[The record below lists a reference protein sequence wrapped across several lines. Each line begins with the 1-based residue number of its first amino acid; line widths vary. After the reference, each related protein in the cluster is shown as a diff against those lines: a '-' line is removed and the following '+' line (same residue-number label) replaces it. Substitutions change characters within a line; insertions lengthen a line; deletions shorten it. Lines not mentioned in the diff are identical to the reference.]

1 MAYKFIKWFE
11 ELSKEDVPLVGGK
24 GANLGE
30 MTKAGIPV
38 PPGFCVTAEAYK
50 YFVEN
55 VKVSKEDIKKILGEK
70 ANKGTIAEVLAQ
82 APDEPRILQEWIMDI
97 ISRTNVDDSK
107 QLQENTEAIRELIK
121 ALDMPPEIADEIKQ
135 AYKELSQRFGQ
146 EEVYVAVRS
155 SATAEDLPEASFAGQ
170 QETYLDVLGADDVI
184 DKVKKC
190 WASLWTAR
198 ATFYRAK
205 QGFDHSKVYLSAV
218 VQKMVN
224 SEKSGVMFTANPVT
238 NNRNEIMINAS
249 WGLGEAVVSGAVT
262 PDEYIVEKGTWKIKE
277 KVIAKKEVMVVRN
290 PETGKGTV
298 MVKVA
303 EYLGPEWVEKQ
314 VLTDE
319 QIIEVAKMGQR
330 IEEHY
335 GWPQDIE
342 WAYDKDDGKLYI
354 VQSRPITTLKEE
366 TAGEEVEE
374 VEEAEVILKG
384 LGASPGIGAGRVVVI
399 FDASEIDKVK
409 EGDVLVTTMTNP
421 DMVPAMKRA
430 AAIITDEGGRT
441 SHAAIVSRELGIPC
455 VVGTKEATKKLK
467 TGMYVTVDGAR
478 GLVYKGIVKSL
489 VKKKEEAKAE
499 AGAAGAV
506 AAAPLVTGT
515 LVKVNVSMPEV
526 AERAAATG
534 ADGVGLLRA
543 EHMILSIGQH
553 PIKFIREGKEE
564 ELVEKLAEGIEKV
577 AAAFYPRPVWY
588 RTLDAPTN
596 EFREMPG
603 GEDEPEERNPMLG
616 WRGIRRGLDQPELL
630 RAEFKAIKKVVE
642 KGYNN
647 IGVMLPLVSHPEQIR
662 KAKEIAREVGLEP
675 HKDVA
680 WGVMIEV
687 PAAAIIIEDLIR
699 EGIDFIS
706 FGTNDLTQYT
716 LAIDRD
722 NERVAKL
729 YDETHPAVLKLI
741 KHVIKVCK
749 RYGVETSICGQAGSD
764 PKMARILVRLGIDS
778 ISANPDAVQLIR
790 QVVAQEERKL
800 MLEAARRQLFEEE
813 EEEDLF

>member
-1 MAYKFIKWFE
+1 MSEYKFIKWFE
-11 ELSKEDVPLVGGK
+11 ELGKGDVALVGGK

-30 MTKAGIPV
+30 MTNAGIPV

-55 VKVSKEDIKKILGEK
+55 VKLEDGK
-70 ANKGTIAEVLAQ
+70 T
-82 APDEPRILQEWIMDI
+82 LQEWIMDVI
-97 ISRTNVDDSK
+97 AQTNVDDSK
-107 QLQENTEAIRELIK
+107 QLQENTAKIRQKIIELPM
-121 ALDMPPEIADEIKQ
+121 LPEIAEEIER
-135 AYKELSQRFGQ
+135 AYKELSQRFNK
-146 EEVYVAVRS
+146 EAVYVAVRS

-170 QETYLDVLGADDVI
+170 QETYLDVYGVDDVI

-224 SEKSGVMFTANPVT
+224 SETSGVMFTANPVT
-238 NNRNEIMINAS
+238 NDRNEIMINAS
-249 WGLGEAVVSGAVT
+249 WGLGEAVVSGSVT

-277 KVIAKKEVMVVRN
+277 KFIAKKEVMVVRN

-298 MVKVA
+298 YVKVA
-303 EYLGPEWVEKQ
+303 DYLGPEWVEKQ

-319 QIIEVAKMGQR
+319 QIVEVAKIGAK

-354 VQSRPITTLKEE
+354 VQSRPITTLKEAPAE
-366 TAGEEVEE
+366 GEAVEGT
-374 VEEAEVILKG
+374 EEMEVILKG

-430 AAIITDEGGRT
+430 SAIVTDEGGRT
-441 SHAAIVSRELGIPC
+441 SHAAIVSRELGIPA

-467 TGMYVTVDGAR
+467 TGDYVTVDGTR
-478 GLVYKGIVKSL
+478 GVVYKGIVKSL
-489 VKKKEEAKAE
+489 VEKKEEKAE
-499 AGAAGAV
+499 GGQVVVAG
-506 AAAPLVTGT
+506 APLVTAT
-515 LVKVNVSMPEV
+515 KVKVNVSMPEV

-553 PIKFIREGKEE
+553 PVKFIKEGKEE
-564 ELVEKLAEGIEKV
+564 ELVEKLAEGIRTV

-596 EFREMPG
+596 EFKEMPG
-603 GEDEPEERNPMLG
+603 GEDEPDERNPMLG
-616 WRGIRRGLDQPELL
+616 WRGIRRSLDQTELL
-630 RAEFKAIKKVVE
+630 KAEFKAIKKVVE
-642 KGYNN
+642 EGYDN
-647 IGVMLPLVSHPEQIR
+647 IGVMLPLVANPDQIR
-662 KAKEIAREVGLEP
+662 KAKEIARSVGLEP
-675 HKDVA
+675 HKDVE
-680 WGVMIEV
+680 WGIMIEV
-687 PAAAIIIEDLIR
+687 PAAALIIEDLIK
-699 EGIDFIS
+699 EGLDFVS

-722 NERVAKL
+722 NDRIAYL
-729 YDETHPAVLKLI
+729 YDEKHPAVLKLI
-741 KHVIKVCK
+741 ENVIKVAK
-749 RYGVETSICGQAGSD
+749 KYGVETSICGQAGSD
-764 PKMARILVRLGIDS
+764 PKMAKILVRLGIDS
-778 ISANPDAVQLIR
+778 ISANPDAVELIR
-790 QVVAQEERKL
+790 KTVAQEEQKIL
-800 MLEAARRQLFEEE
+800 LEAARKKLFE
-813 EEEDLF
+813 

>member
-1 MAYKFIKWFE
+1 MSEYKFIRWFE
-11 ELSKEDVPLVGGK
+11 ELRKTDVPLVGGK

-30 MTKAGIPV
+30 MTNAGIPV

-55 VKVSKEDIKKILGEK
+55 VKLEDGK
-70 ANKGTIAEVLAQ
+70 T
-82 APDEPRILQEWIMDI
+82 LQEWIMEI
-97 ISRTNVDDSK
+97 ISQTNVDDSK
-107 QLQENTEAIRELIK
+107 QLQENTAKIREKIIELPM
-121 ALDMPPEIADEIKQ
+121 LPEIAEEIER
-135 AYKELSQRFGQ
+135 AYKELSQRFGKDA
-146 EEVYVAVRS
+146 VYVAVRS

-170 QETYLDVLGADDVI
+170 QETYLDVYGVDDVI
-184 DKVKKC
+184 DKVKRC

-224 SEKSGVMFTANPVT
+224 SKTSGVMFTANPVT

-249 WGLGEAVVSGAVT
+249 WGLGEAVVSGSVT

-277 KVIAKKEVMVVRN
+277 KFIAKKEVMVVRN

-298 MVKVA
+298 YVKVA
-303 EYLGPEWVEKQ
+303 DYLGPEYVEKQ

-319 QIIEVAKMGQR
+319 QIIEVAKIGAK

-342 WAYDKDDGKLYI
+342 WAYDADDGKLYI

-366 TAGEEVEE
+366 TAEEGAEMT
-374 VEEAEVILKG
+374 EEAEVILKG

-409 EGDVLVTTMTNP
+409 EGDILVTTMTNP

-430 AAIITDEGGRT
+430 AAIVTDEGGRT
-441 SHAAIVSRELGIPC
+441 SHAAIVSRELGIPA

-467 TGMYVTVDGAR
+467 TGDYVTVDGTR
-478 GLVYKGIVKSL
+478 GVVYKGIVKSL
-489 VKKKEEAKAE
+489 VEKKEEEK
-499 AGAAGAV
+499 AAGGAV
-506 AAAPLVTGT
+506 VVAGAPLVTGT
-515 LVKVNVSMPEV
+515 MVKVNVSMPEV

-543 EHMILSIGQH
+543 EHMILSVGQH
-553 PIKFIREGKEE
+553 PVKFIKEGKEE
-564 ELVEKLAEGIEKV
+564 ELVEKLAEGIRTV

-596 EFREMPG
+596 EFKEMPG

-616 WRGIRRGLDQPELL
+616 WRGIRRSLDQPELL
-630 RAEFKAIKKVVE
+630 KAEFKAIKKVVE
-642 KGYNN
+642 EGYDN
-647 IGVMLPLVSHPEQIR
+647 IGVMLPLVGHPEQIR
-662 KAKEIAREVGLEP
+662 KAKEIALEVGLVP
-675 HKDVA
+675 HKDVE

-687 PAAAIIIEDLIR
+687 PAAALIIEDLIK
-699 EGIDFIS
+699 EGIDFVS

-722 NERVAKL
+722 NDRIAYL
-729 YDETHPAVLKLI
+729 YDEKHPAVLKLI
-741 KHVIKVCK
+741 ENVIKTCK
-749 RYGVETSICGQAGSD
+749 KYGVETSICGQAGSD
-764 PKMARILVRLGIDS
+764 PKMAKLLVRMGIDS
-778 ISANPDAVQLIR
+778 ISANPDAVELIKKT
-790 QVVAQEERKL
+790 VAREEQKIL
-800 MLEAARRQLFEEE
+800 LEAARKLLQKE
-813 EEEDLF
+813 

>member
-1 MAYKFIKWFE
+1 MAYRFIKWFE

-30 MTKAGIPV
+30 MTNAGIPV

-55 VKVSKEDIKKILGEK
+55 VRVEDGR
-70 ANKGTIAEVLAQ
+70 T
-82 APDEPRILQEWIMDI
+82 LQEWIMDI
-97 ISRTNVDDSK
+97 ISKTNVDDSK
-107 QLQENTEAIRELIK
+107 QLQENTAKIREKIISME
-121 ALDMPPEIADEIKQ
+121 MPEEIAKEIEQ
-135 AYKELSQRFGQ
+135 AYKELSQRFGKD
-146 EEVYVAVRS
+146 EVYVAVRS

-170 QETYLDVLGADDVI
+170 QETYLDVLGADDVK
-184 DKVKKC
+184 DKVKRC

-224 SEKSGVMFTANPVT
+224 SETSGVMFTANPVT
-238 NNRNEIMINAS
+238 NDRSEIMINAA

-277 KVIAKKEVMVVRN
+277 KIIAKKEIMIVRN

-298 MVKVA
+298 KVPVA
-303 EYLGPEWVEKQ
+303 EYLGPEYVEKQ

-319 QIIEVAKMGQR
+319 QIIEVAKMGAK

-366 TAGEEVEE
+366 VKT
-374 VEEAEVILKG
+374 EEAEMTEEMKVLLKG

-430 AAIITDEGGRT
+430 AAIVTDEGGRT
-441 SHAAIVSRELGIPC
+441 CHAAIVSRELGIPA
-455 VVGTKEATKKLK
+455 VVGTKEATKVLK
-467 TGMYVTVDGAR
+467 DGMLVTVDGTR
-478 GLVYKGIVKSL
+478 GVVYEGIVKSL
-489 VKKKEEAKAE
+489 VKKKEGEEKAT
-499 AGAAGAV
+499 AGGQVVVAG
-506 AAAPLVTGT
+506 APLVTAT
-515 LVKVNVSMPEV
+515 EIKVNVSMPEV

-543 EHMILSIGQH
+543 EHMILGIGAH
-553 PIKFIREGKEE
+553 PVKFIKEGKEE
-564 ELVEKLAEGIEKV
+564 ELVEKLVEGIRKV
-577 AAAFYPRPVWY
+577 VEAFYPRRVWY

-596 EFREMPG
+596 EFRELPG

-630 RAEFKAIKKVVE
+630 RAEFKAIKRLVDE
-642 KGYNN
+642 GYDN

-662 KAKEIAREVGLEP
+662 KAKEIAMEVGLIP
-675 HKDVA
+675 HKDVE
-680 WGVMIEV
+680 WGVMIET
-687 PAAAIIIEDLIR
+687 PASALIIEDLIK
-699 EGIDFIS
+699 EGIDFVS

-722 NERVAKL
+722 NERVFKL
-729 YDETHPAVLKLI
+729 YDEKHPAVLKLI
-741 KHVIKVCK
+741 KYVIEVCK
-749 RYGVETSICGQAGSD
+749 KHGVETSICGQAGSD
-764 PKMARILVRLGIDS
+764 PKMARLLVRLGIDS
-778 ISANPDAVQLIR
+778 ISANPDAVELIR
-790 QVVAQEERKL
+790 KTVAQEEKKL
-800 MLEAARRQLFEEE
+800 MLEAARKKLFEEE
-813 EEEDLF
+813 DEL

>member
-11 ELSKEDVPLVGGK
+11 ELRKEDVPLVGGK

-30 MTKAGIPV
+30 MTSAGIPV

-55 VKVSKEDIKKILGEK
+55 VRVEDGR
-70 ANKGTIAEVLAQ
+70 T
-82 APDEPRILQEWIMDI
+82 LQEWIMDL
-97 ISRTNVDDSK
+97 ISKTNVDDSK
-107 QLQENTEAIRELIK
+107 QLQENTAKIREKIISME
-121 ALDMPPEIADEIKQ
+121 MPEEIAKEIEQ
-135 AYKELSQRFGQ
+135 AYKELSQRFGKD
-146 EEVYVAVRS
+146 EVYVAVRS

-170 QETYLDVLGADDVI
+170 QETYLDVLGVDDVK
-184 DKVKKC
+184 DKVKRC

-205 QGFDHSKVYLSAV
+205 QGFDHSRVYLSAV

-224 SEKSGVMFTANPVT
+224 SETSGVMFTANPVT
-238 NNRNEIMINAS
+238 NDRNEIMINAS

-277 KVIAKKEVMVVRN
+277 KVIAKKEIMIIRN

-298 MVKVA
+298 KVPVA
-303 EYLGPEWVEKQ
+303 EYLGPEYVEKQ
-314 VLTDE
+314 ALTDE
-319 QIIEVAKMGQR
+319 QIIEVAKIGAK

-354 VQSRPITTLKEE
+354 VQSRPVTTLKEE
-366 TAGEEVEE
+366 VKT
-374 VEEAEVILKG
+374 EEAEMTEEMKVLLKG
-384 LGASPGIGAGRVVVI
+384 LGASPGVGAGKVVI
-399 FDASEIDKVK
+399 IFEASEIDKVK

-430 AAIITDEGGRT
+430 SAIVTDEGGRT
-441 SHAAIVSRELGIPC
+441 CHAAIVSRELGIPC

-467 TGMYVTVDGAR
+467 DGMLITVDGTR
-478 GLVYKGIVKSL
+478 GVVYEGIVKSL
-489 VKKKEEAKAE
+489 VKKEEEEKAE
-499 AGAAGAV
+499 GKVVVAGA
-506 AAAPLVTGT
+506 PLITAT
-515 LVKVNVSMPEV
+515 EIKVNVSMPEV

-543 EHMILSIGQH
+543 EHMILGIGAH

-564 ELVEKLAEGIEKV
+564 ELVDRLVEGIRTVVE
-577 AAAFYPRPVWY
+577 AFYPRRVWY

-596 EFREMPG
+596 EFRELPG
-603 GEDEPEERNPMLG
+603 GEEEPEERNPMLG

-630 RAEFKAIKKVVE
+630 RAEFKAIKRLVDE
-642 KGYNN
+642 GYDN
-647 IGVMLPLVSHPEQIR
+647 IGVMLPLVSHPEQVR
-662 KAKEIAREVGLEP
+662 RAKEIALEVGLVP
-675 HKDVA
+675 HKDVE
-680 WGVMIEV
+680 WGVMIET
-687 PAAAIIIEDLIR
+687 PASALIIEDLIK

-722 NERVAKL
+722 NEQVSKL

-741 KHVIKVCK
+741 KHVIEVCK
-749 RYGVETSICGQAGSD
+749 KHGVETSICGQAGSD
-764 PKMARILVRLGIDS
+764 PKMARLLVRLGIDS
-778 ISANPDAVQLIR
+778 LSANPDAVELIR
-790 QVVAQEERKL
+790 KTVAQEEQKIL
-800 MLEAARRQLFEEE
+800 LEAAKKKLSEERE
-813 EEEDLF
+813 LEF

>member
-1 MAYKFIKWFE
+1 MSEYKFIKWFE
-11 ELSKEDVPLVGGK
+11 ELGKGDVALVGGK

-30 MTKAGIPV
+30 MTNAGIPV

-55 VKVSKEDIKKILGEK
+55 VKLEDGK
-70 ANKGTIAEVLAQ
+70 T
-82 APDEPRILQEWIMDI
+82 LQEWIMGVI
-97 ISRTNVDDSK
+97 AETNVDDSK
-107 QLQENTEAIRELIK
+107 QLQENTAKIRQKIIELP
-121 ALDMPPEIADEIKQ
+121 MPAEIAGEIER
-135 AYKELSQRFGQ
+135 AYKELSQRFNK
-146 EEVYVAVRS
+146 EAVYVAVRS

-170 QETYLDVLGADDVI
+170 QETYLDVYGVDDVI

-224 SEKSGVMFTANPVT
+224 SKTSGVMFTANPVT

-249 WGLGEAVVSGAVT
+249 WGLGEAVVSGSVS

-277 KVIAKKEVMVVRN
+277 KYIAKKEVMVVRN
-290 PETGKGTV
+290 PETGKGTIY
-298 MVKVA
+298 VKVA
-303 EYLGPEWVEKQ
+303 DYLGPEWVEKQ
-314 VLTDE
+314 VLTEE
-319 QIIEVAKMGQR
+319 QIIEVAKIGAK

-342 WAYDKDDGKLYI
+342 WAYDADDGKLYI
-354 VQSRPITTLKEE
+354 VQSRPITTLKETE
-366 TAGEEVEE
+366 TAQEAAE

-384 LGASPGIGAGRVVVI
+384 LGASPGIGAGKVVVI

-430 AAIITDEGGRT
+430 SAIVTDEGGRT
-441 SHAAIVSRELGIPC
+441 SHAAIVSRELGIPA

-467 TGMYVTVDGAR
+467 TGDYVTVDGTR
-478 GLVYKGIVKSL
+478 GVVYKGIVKSL
-489 VKKKEEAKAE
+489 VEKKEEEKAAGGQVVV
-499 AGAAGAV
+499 AGA
-506 AAAPLVTGT
+506 PLITAT
-515 LVKVNVSMPEV
+515 KVKVNVSMPEV

-543 EHMILSIGQH
+543 EHMILTIGKH
-553 PIKFIREGKEE
+553 PVKFIKEGKFD
-564 ELVEKLAEGIEKV
+564 ELVEKLADGIRTV

-596 EFREMPG
+596 EFKEMPG
-603 GEDEPEERNPMLG
+603 GEDEPDERNPMLG
-616 WRGIRRGLDQPELL
+616 WRGIRRSLDQVELL
-630 RAEFKAIKKVVE
+630 KAEFTAIKKVVE
-642 KGYNN
+642 EGYDN
-647 IGVMLPLVSHPEQIR
+647 IGVMLPLVGHPEQIR

-675 HKDVA
+675 HKDVE
-680 WGVMIEV
+680 WGIMIEV
-687 PAAAIIIEDLIR
+687 PAAALIIEDLIK
-699 EGIDFIS
+699 EGLDFVS

-722 NERVAKL
+722 NDRIAYL
-729 YDETHPAVLKLI
+729 YDEKHPAVLKLI
-741 KHVIKVCK
+741 ENVIKVAK
-749 RYGVETSICGQAGSD
+749 KYGVETSICGQAGSD
-764 PKMARILVRLGIDS
+764 PKMAKILVRLGIDS
-778 ISANPDAVQLIR
+778 ISANPDAVELIR
-790 QVVAQEERKL
+790 KTVAQEEQKL
-800 MLEAARRQLFEEE
+800 ILEAARKRLFE
-813 EEEDLF
+813 

>member
-1 MAYKFIKWFE
+1 MSEYRFIRWFE
-11 ELSKEDVPLVGGK
+11 ELGKEDVPLVGGK

-30 MTKAGIPV
+30 LTKAGIPV

-55 VKVSKEDIKKILGEK
+55 VKLEDGK
-70 ANKGTIAEVLAQ
+70 T
-82 APDEPRILQEWIMDI
+82 LQEWIMEV
-97 ISRTNVDDSK
+97 ISNTNVDDSK
-107 QLQENTEAIRELIK
+107 QLQENTAKIRQKIIELPM
-121 ALDMPPEIADEIKQ
+121 LPEIAEEIER
-135 AYKELSQRFGQ
+135 AYKELSARFNKDA
-146 EEVYVAVRS
+146 VYVAVRS

-170 QETYLDVLGADDVI
+170 QETYLDVYGVDDVI

-238 NNRNEIMINAS
+238 NDRNEIMINAA
-249 WGLGEAVVSGAVT
+249 WGLGEAVVSGSVT

-277 KVIAKKEVMVVRN
+277 KFIAKKEVMVVRN

-298 MVKVA
+298 YVKVA
-303 EYLGPEWVEKQ
+303 DFLGPEWVEKQ
-314 VLTDE
+314 VLTEE
-319 QIIEVAKMGQR
+319 QIVEVAKMGAK

-366 TAGEEVEE
+366 TKAEETEMTEE
-374 VEEAEVILKG
+374 MKVLLKG
-384 LGASPGIGAGRVVVI
+384 LGASPGVGAGRVVVI

-430 AAIITDEGGRT
+430 SAIVTDEGGRT
-441 SHAAIVSRELGIPC
+441 CHAAIVSRELGIPA
-455 VVGTKEATKKLK
+455 VVGTKEATKVLK
-467 TGMYVTVDGAR
+467 DGMLVTVDGTR
-478 GLVYKGIVKSL
+478 GVVYEGIVKSL
-489 VKKKEEAKAE
+489 VKKEEEEKAE
-499 AGAAGAV
+499 GGKVVVAG
-506 AAAPLVTGT
+506 APLVTAT
-515 LVKVNVSMPEV
+515 EVKVNVSMPEV

-543 EHMILSIGQH
+543 EHMILGIGAH
-553 PIKFIREGKEE
+553 PIKFIKEGKEE
-564 ELVEKLAEGIEKV
+564 ELVERLVEGIRKV
-577 AAAFYPRPVWY
+577 VEAFYPRRVWY

-596 EFREMPG
+596 EFRELPG

-630 RAEFKAIKKVVE
+630 RAEFKAIKRLVDE
-642 KGYNN
+642 GYDN

-662 KAKEIAREVGLEP
+662 KAKEIAMEVGLIP
-675 HKDVA
+675 HKDVE
-680 WGVMIEV
+680 WGVMIET
-687 PAAAIIIEDLIR
+687 PASALIIEDLIK
-699 EGIDFIS
+699 EGIDFVS

-722 NERVAKL
+722 NERVFKL
-729 YDETHPAVLKLI
+729 YDEKHPAVLKLI
-741 KHVIKVCK
+741 ENVIKTCK
-749 RYGVETSICGQAGSD
+749 KYGVETSICGQAGSD
-764 PKMARILVRLGIDS
+764 PKMVRLLVRMGIDS
-778 ISANPDAVQLIR
+778 VSANPDAVELVR
-790 QVVAQEERKL
+790 KTVAREEARIQ
-800 MLEAARRQLFEEE
+800 LEAARKALRE
-813 EEEDLF
+813 

>member
-30 MTKAGIPV
+30 LTRAGIPV

-55 VKVSKEDIKKILGEK
+55 VRVEDGR
-70 ANKGTIAEVLAQ
+70 T
-82 APDEPRILQEWIMDI
+82 LQEWIMDI
-97 ISRTNVDDSK
+97 ISKTNVDDSK
-107 QLQENTEAIRELIK
+107 QLQENTAKIREKIISME
-121 ALDMPPEIADEIKQ
+121 MPEEIAKEIEQ
-135 AYKELSQRFGQ
+135 AYKELSQRFGKD
-146 EEVYVAVRS
+146 EVYVAVRS

-170 QETYLDVLGADDVI
+170 QETYLDVLGADDVK
-184 DKVKKC
+184 DKVKRC

-224 SEKSGVMFTANPVT
+224 SETSGVMFTANPVT
-238 NNRNEIMINAS
+238 NDRSEIMINAA

-277 KVIAKKEVMVVRN
+277 KVIAKKEIMIVRN

-298 MVKVA
+298 KVPVA
-303 EYLGPEWVEKQ
+303 EYLGPEYVEKQ

-319 QIIEVAKMGQR
+319 QIIEVAKMGAK

-366 TAGEEVEE
+366 VKT
-374 VEEAEVILKG
+374 EEAEMTEEMKVLLKG
-384 LGASPGIGAGRVVVI
+384 LGASPGVGAGRVVVI

-430 AAIITDEGGRT
+430 SAIVTDEGGRT
-441 SHAAIVSRELGIPC
+441 CHAAIVSRELGIPC
-455 VVGTKEATKKLK
+455 VVGTKEATKILK
-467 TGMYVTVDGAR
+467 DGMLVTVDGTR
-478 GLVYKGIVKSL
+478 GVVYEGIVKSL
-489 VKKKEEAKAE
+489 VKKEEEEKAAAGGQVIV
-499 AGAAGAV
+499 AGA
-506 AAAPLVTGT
+506 PLITAT
-515 LVKVNVSMPEV
+515 EIKVNVSMPEV

-543 EHMILSIGQH
+543 EHMILGIGAH

-564 ELVEKLAEGIEKV
+564 ELVDRLVEGIRKV
-577 AAAFYPRPVWY
+577 VEAFYPRRVWY

-596 EFREMPG
+596 EFRELPG

-630 RAEFKAIKKVVE
+630 RAEFKAIKRLVDE
-642 KGYNN
+642 GYDN

-662 KAKEIAREVGLEP
+662 KAKEIALEVGLIP
-675 HKDVA
+675 HKDVE
-680 WGVMIEV
+680 WGVMIET
-687 PAAAIIIEDLIR
+687 PASALIIEDLIK
-699 EGIDFIS
+699 EGIDFVS

-722 NERVAKL
+722 NERVFKL
-729 YDETHPAVLKLI
+729 YDEKHPAVLKLI

-749 RYGVETSICGQAGSD
+749 KYGVETSICGQAGSD
-764 PKMARILVRLGIDS
+764 PKMARLLVRLGIDS
-778 ISANPDAVQLIR
+778 ISANPDAVELIR
-790 QVVAQEERKL
+790 KTVAQEEKKL
-800 MLEAARRQLFEEE
+800 MLEAARKKLFEEE
-813 EEEDLF
+813 DEL

>member
-1 MAYKFIKWFE
+1 MSEYRFIRWFE
-11 ELSKEDVPLVGGK
+11 ELSKKDVPLVGGK

-30 MTKAGIPV
+30 LTNAGIPV

-55 VKVSKEDIKKILGEK
+55 VKLNKGDIERIMGEK
-70 ANKGTIAEVLAQ
+70 AKSGVLAEVLAE
-82 APDEPRILQEWIMDI
+82 APDEPRPLQDWIMDI
-97 ISRTNVDDSK
+97 VSRTNVDDSRE
-107 QLQENTEAIRELIK
+107 LLDNTAVIRELIESIP
-121 ALDMPPEIADEIKQ
+121 MPEEIKTEVLD
-135 AYKELSQRFGQ
+135 AYHKLSQRFGK
-146 EEVYVAVRS
+146 EAVYVAVRS

-170 QETYLDVLGADDVI
+170 QETYLDVYGDNDVV

-205 QGFDHSKVYLSAV
+205 QGFDHRKVYLSAV

-224 SEKSGVMFTANPVT
+224 SETSGVMFTANPVT
-238 NNRNEIMINAS
+238 NDRNEIMINAA

-277 KVIAKKEVMVVRN
+277 KYIAKKEVMYIRN

-298 MVKVA
+298 LVKVA
-303 EYLGPEWVEKQ
+303 DYLGPEYVEKQ
-314 VLTDE
+314 VLTDD
-319 QIIEVAKMGQR
+319 QIIEVAKLGAK

-335 GWPQDIE
+335 QYPQDIE

-354 VQSRPITTLKEE
+354 VQSRPITTLKEAPSE
-366 TAGEEVEE
+366 GEEVEE
-374 VEEAEVILKG
+374 TEEMEVILKG
-384 LGASPGIGAGRVVVI
+384 LGASPGIGAGKVVII

-430 AAIITDEGGRT
+430 SAIVTDEGGRT
-441 SHAAIVSRELGIPC
+441 CHAAIVGRELGIPT

-467 TGMYVTVDGAR
+467 DGMLVTVDGTR
-478 GLVYKGIVKSL
+478 GVVYKGIVKSL
-489 VKKKEEAKAE
+489 VKKKEAEKAE
-499 AGAAGAV
+499 GGKVVVAGA
-506 AAAPLVTGT
+506 PLITAT
-515 LVKVNVSMPEV
+515 EVKVNVSMPEV

-553 PIKFIREGKEE
+553 PVKFIKEGKEE
-564 ELVEKLAEGIEKV
+564 ELVEKLAEGIRKV
-577 AAAFYPRPVWY
+577 VEAFYPRRVWY

-596 EFREMPG
+596 EFRELPG
-603 GEDEPEERNPMLG
+603 GEDEPVERNPMLG

-630 RAEFKAIKKVVE
+630 RAEFKAIKKLVDE
-642 KGYNN
+642 GYDN

-662 KAKEIAREVGLEP
+662 KAKEIARSVGLEP
-675 HKDVA
+675 HKDVE
-680 WGVMIEV
+680 WGVMIET
-687 PAAAIIIEDLIR
+687 PASALIIEDLIK
-699 EGIDFIS
+699 EGLDFVS

-722 NERVAKL
+722 NERVFKL
-729 YDETHPAVLKLI
+729 YDEKHPAVLKLI
-741 KHVIKVCK
+741 KHVIKVAK
-749 RYGVETSICGQAGSD
+749 KYGVETSICGQAGSD

-778 ISANPDAVQLIR
+778 ISANPDAVELIR
-790 QVVAQEERKL
+790 KTVAQEEQKL
-800 MLEAARRQLFEEE
+800 ILEASRKRLFEDADEL
-813 EEEDLF
+813 DF

>member
-1 MAYKFIKWFE
+1 MSEYRFIKWFE
-11 ELSKEDVPLVGGK
+11 ELGKGDVALVGGK

-30 MTKAGIPV
+30 MTNAGIPV

-55 VKVSKEDIKKILGEK
+55 VKLEDGK
-70 ANKGTIAEVLAQ
+70 T
-82 APDEPRILQEWIMDI
+82 LQEWIMDVI
-97 ISRTNVDDSK
+97 AQTNVDDSK
-107 QLQENTEAIRELIK
+107 QLQENTAKIRQKIIELPM
-121 ALDMPPEIADEIKQ
+121 LPEIAEEIER
-135 AYKELSQRFGQ
+135 AYKELSQRFNK
-146 EEVYVAVRS
+146 EAVYVAVRS

-170 QETYLDVLGADDVI
+170 QETYLDVYGVDDVI

-238 NNRNEIMINAS
+238 NDRNEIMINAS
-249 WGLGEAVVSGAVT
+249 WGLGEAVVSGSVT

-277 KVIAKKEVMVVRN
+277 KFIAKKEVMVVRN
-290 PETGKGTV
+290 PETNKGTV
-298 MVKVA
+298 YVKVA
-303 EYLGPEWVEKQ
+303 DYLGPEWVEKQ

-319 QIIEVAKMGQR
+319 QIVEVAKIGAK

-354 VQSRPITTLKEE
+354 VQSRPITTLKEASAE
-366 TAGEEVEE
+366 SEAVEGTEEM
-374 VEEAEVILKG
+374 EVILKG

-430 AAIITDEGGRT
+430 SAIVTDEGGRT
-441 SHAAIVSRELGIPC
+441 SHAAIVSRELGIPA

-467 TGMYVTVDGAR
+467 TGDYVTVDGTR
-478 GLVYKGIVKSL
+478 GVVYKGIVKSL
-489 VKKKEEAKAE
+489 VEKKEEKAE
-499 AGAAGAV
+499 GGQVVVAG
-506 AAAPLVTGT
+506 APLVTAT
-515 LVKVNVSMPEV
+515 KVKVNVSMPEV

-553 PIKFIREGKEE
+553 PVKFIKEGKEE
-564 ELVEKLAEGIEKV
+564 ELVEKLAEGIRTV

-596 EFREMPG
+596 EFKEMPG
-603 GEDEPEERNPMLG
+603 GEDEPDERNPMLG
-616 WRGIRRGLDQPELL
+616 WRGIRRSLDQTELL
-630 RAEFKAIKKVVE
+630 KAEFKAIKKVVE
-642 KGYNN
+642 EGYDN
-647 IGVMLPLVSHPEQIR
+647 IGVMLPLVANPDQIR
-662 KAKEIAREVGLEP
+662 KAKEIARSVGLEP
-675 HKDVA
+675 HKDVE
-680 WGVMIEV
+680 WGIMIEV
-687 PAAAIIIEDLIR
+687 PAAALIIEDLIK
-699 EGIDFIS
+699 EGLDFVS

-722 NERVAKL
+722 NDRIAYL
-729 YDETHPAVLKLI
+729 YDEKHPAVLKLI
-741 KHVIKVCK
+741 ENVIKVAK
-749 RYGVETSICGQAGSD
+749 KYGVETSICGQAGSD

-778 ISANPDAVQLIR
+778 ISANPDAVELIR
-790 QVVAQEERKL
+790 KTVAQEEQKIL
-800 MLEAARRQLFEEE
+800 LEAARKRLLE
-813 EEEDLF
+813 

>member
-1 MAYKFIKWFE
+1 MAYRFIKWFE
-11 ELSKEDVPLVGGK
+11 ELSKKDVPLVGGK

-30 MTKAGIPV
+30 MTRAGIPV

-55 VKVSKEDIKKILGEK
+55 TLVEDGR
-70 ANKGTIAEVLAQ
+70 T
-82 APDEPRILQEWIMDI
+82 LQEWIMDV
-97 ISRTNVDDSK
+97 ISKTNVDDSK
-107 QLQENTEAIRELIK
+107 QLQENTAKIREKIIS
-121 ALDMPPEIADEIKQ
+121 MPMPEEIAEEIRR

-184 DKVKKC
+184 DKVKRC

-238 NNRNEIMINAS
+238 NDRNEIMINAS

-303 EYLGPEWVEKQ
+303 EHLGPEWVEKQ

-319 QIIEVAKMGQR
+319 QIIEVAKMGQK

-366 TAGEEVEE
+366 AKASEEAE

-409 EGDVLVTTMTNP
+409 EGDILVTTMTNP

-455 VVGTKEATKKLK
+455 VVGTKVATKVLK
-467 TGMYVTVDGAR
+467 TGDYVTVDGAR

-489 VKKKEEAKAE
+489 VKKKEEEK
-499 AGAAGAV
+499 AAGGQV
-506 AAAPLVTGT
+506 VVSAPIITGT
-515 LVKVNVSMPEV
+515 QVKVNVSMPEV

-553 PIKFIREGKEE
+553 PVKFIKEGKEE

-596 EFREMPG
+596 EFKEMPG
-603 GEDEPEERNPMLG
+603 GEDEPDERNPMLG

-662 KAKEIAREVGLEP
+662 EAKRIAREVGLEP

-687 PAAAIIIEDLIR
+687 PAAAIIIEDLIK

-741 KHVIKVCK
+741 RHVIKVCK

-800 MLEAARRQLFEEE
+800 MLEAARRQLYFEEE
-813 EEEDLF
+813 EEEELL

>member
-1 MAYKFIKWFE
+1 MAVSEYRFIKWFE
-11 ELSKEDVPLVGGK
+11 ELSKKDVPLVGGK

-30 MTKAGIPV
+30 LTRAGIPV

-55 VKVSKEDIKKILGEK
+55 VRVEDGR
-70 ANKGTIAEVLAQ
+70 T
-82 APDEPRILQEWIMDI
+82 LQEWIMDI
-97 ISRTNVDDSK
+97 ISKTDVDDSR
-107 QLQENTEAIRELIK
+107 QLQENTAKIREKIISLP
-121 ALDMPPEIADEIKQ
+121 MPEEIAREIED
-135 AYKELSQRFGQ
+135 AYRKLSQRFGKD
-146 EEVYVAVRS
+146 EVYVAVRS

-170 QETYLDVLGADDVI
+170 QETYLDVIGVDDVI
-184 DKVKKC
+184 DKVKRC

-238 NNRNEIMINAS
+238 NDRNEIMINAS

-262 PDEYIVEKGTWKIKE
+262 PDEYIVEKGTWRIKD
-277 KVIAKKEVMVVRN
+277 KFIAKKEVMVVRN

-298 MVKVA
+298 LVKVA
-303 EYLGPEWVEKQ
+303 DYLGPEYVEKQ
-314 VLTDE
+314 VLTDDE
-319 QIIEVAKMGQR
+319 IIEVAKMGAK
-330 IEEHY
+330 IEDHY

-366 TAGEEVEE
+366 KVEE
-374 VEEAEVILKG
+374 GVEMTEEAEVILKG

-430 AAIITDEGGRT
+430 SAIVTDEGGRT
-441 SHAAIVSRELGIPC
+441 SHAAIVSRELGIPA

-467 TGMYVTVDGAR
+467 TGDYVTVDGTR
-478 GLVYKGIVKSL
+478 GVVYKGIVKSL
-489 VKKKEEAKAE
+489 VEKKKKVVV
-499 AGAAGAV
+499 AG
-506 AAAPLVTGT
+506 APLVTAT
-515 LVKVNVSMPEV
+515 KVKVNVSMPEV

-553 PIKFIREGKEE
+553 PVKFIKEGKEE
-564 ELVEKLAEGIEKV
+564 ELVEKLADGIRTV
-577 AAAFYPRPVWY
+577 ASAFYPRPVWY

-596 EFREMPG
+596 EFKEMPG
-603 GEDEPEERNPMLG
+603 GEDEPDERNPMLG
-616 WRGIRRGLDQPELL
+616 WRGIRRSLDQPELL
-630 RAEFKAIKKVVE
+630 KAEFKAIKKVVE
-642 KGYNN
+642 EGYDN
-647 IGVMLPLVSHPEQIR
+647 IGVMLPLVANPDQIR
-662 KAKEIAREVGLEP
+662 RAKEIARSVGLEP
-675 HKDVA
+675 HKDVE
-680 WGVMIEV
+680 WGIMVEV
-687 PAAAIIIEDLIR
+687 PAAALIIEDLIE
-699 EGIDFIS
+699 EGLDFVS

-722 NERVAKL
+722 NDRIAHL
-729 YDETHPAVLKLI
+729 YDEKHPAVLKLI
-741 KHVIKVCK
+741 KYVIDVAK

-764 PKMARILVRLGIDS
+764 PKMAKILVRLGIDS
-778 ISANPDAVQLIR
+778 ISANPDAVELIR
-790 QVVAQEERKL
+790 KTVAQEEQKIL
-800 MLEAARRQLFEEE
+800 LEAARKRLL
-813 EEEDLF
+813 EEDEL

>member
-1 MAYKFIKWFE
+1 MSEYKFIRWFE
-11 ELSKEDVPLVGGK
+11 ELGKEDVPLVGGK

-30 MTKAGIPV
+30 MTNAGIPV

-55 VKVSKEDIKKILGEK
+55 VKLED
-70 ANKGTIAEVLAQ
+70 GTVLQ
-82 APDEPRILQEWIMDI
+82 DWIMNI
-97 ISRTNVDDSK
+97 ISQTNVDDSK
-107 QLQENTEAIRELIK
+107 QLQENTAKIREKIISLP
-121 ALDMPPEIADEIKQ
+121 MPEEIASEIED
-135 AYKELSQRFGQ
+135 AYKKLSQRFNKDT
-146 EEVYVAVRS
+146 VYVAVRS

-170 QETYLDVLGADDVI
+170 QETYLDVYGVDDVI

-238 NNRNEIMINAS
+238 NDRNEIMINAS
-249 WGLGEAVVSGAVT
+249 WGLGEAVVSGSVT

-277 KVIAKKEVMVVRN
+277 KFIAKKEVMVVRN
-290 PETGKGTV
+290 PETGKGTIY
-298 MVKVA
+298 VKVA
-303 EYLGPEWVEKQ
+303 DYLGPEWVEKQ
-314 VLTDE
+314 VLTEE
-319 QIIEVAKMGQR
+319 QIVEVAKMGAK

-366 TAGEEVEE
+366 AKAEEAAE

-384 LGASPGIGAGRVVVI
+384 LGASPGIGAGKAVVI

-430 AAIITDEGGRT
+430 SAIITDEGGRT
-441 SHAAIVSRELGIPC
+441 SHAAIVSRELGIPA

-467 TGMYVTVDGAR
+467 TGDYVTVDGTR
-478 GLVYKGIVKSL
+478 GVVYKGIVKSL
-489 VKKKEEAKAE
+489 VEKEEEEKAAAGQVVV
-499 AGAAGAV
+499 AGA
-506 AAAPLVTGT
+506 PLITAT
-515 LVKVNVSMPEV
+515 KVKVNVSMPEV

-553 PIKFIREGKEE
+553 PIKFIKDGKFD
-564 ELVEKLAEGIEKV
+564 ELVEKLADGIRTV

-596 EFREMPG
+596 EFKEMPG
-603 GEDEPEERNPMLG
+603 GEDEPDERNPMLG

-630 RAEFKAIKKVVE
+630 KAEFTAIKKVVE
-642 KGYNN
+642 EGYDN
-647 IGVMLPLVSHPEQIR
+647 IGVMLPLVGHPEQIR
-662 KAKEIAREVGLEP
+662 KAKEIARSVGLEP
-675 HKDVA
+675 HKDVE
-680 WGVMIEV
+680 WGIMIEV
-687 PAAAIIIEDLIR
+687 PAAALIIEDLIK
-699 EGIDFIS
+699 EGLDFVS

-722 NERVAKL
+722 NDRIAYL
-729 YDETHPAVLKLI
+729 YDEKHPAVLKLI
-741 KHVIKVCK
+741 ENVIKVAK
-749 RYGVETSICGQAGSD
+749 KYGVETSICGQAGSD
-764 PKMARILVRLGIDS
+764 PKMAKILVRLGIDS
-778 ISANPDAVQLIR
+778 ISANPDAVELIR
-790 QVVAQEERKL
+790 KTVAQEEQKL
-800 MLEAARRQLFEEE
+800 ILEAARKRLFE
-813 EEEDLF
+813 

>member
-1 MAYKFIKWFE
+1 MSEYRFVKWFE
-11 ELSKEDVPLVGGK
+11 ELRKTDVPLVGGK

-30 MTKAGIPV
+30 MTNAGIPV

-55 VKVSKEDIKKILGEK
+55 VKLED
-70 ANKGTIAEVLAQ
+70 GTVLQ
-82 APDEPRILQEWIMDI
+82 DWIMNI
-97 ISRTNVDDSK
+97 ISQTNVDDSK
-107 QLQENTEAIRELIK
+107 QLQENTAKIREKIISLP
-121 ALDMPPEIADEIKQ
+121 MPEEIAKEIED
-135 AYKELSQRFGQ
+135 AYKKLSQRFNKDA
-146 EEVYVAVRS
+146 VYVAVRS

-170 QETYLDVLGADDVI
+170 QETYLDVYGVDDVI

-238 NNRNEIMINAS
+238 NDRNEIMINAS
-249 WGLGEAVVSGAVT
+249 WGLGEAVVSGSVT

-277 KVIAKKEVMVVRN
+277 KFIAKKEVMVVRN
-290 PETGKGTV
+290 PETNKGTV
-298 MVKVA
+298 YVKVA
-303 EYLGPEWVEKQ
+303 DYLGPEWVEKQ

-319 QIIEVAKMGQR
+319 QIVEVAKLGAK

-366 TAGEEVEE
+366 AKAEEAAE

-384 LGASPGIGAGRVVVI
+384 LGASPGIGAGKVVVI

-430 AAIITDEGGRT
+430 SAIITDEGGRT
-441 SHAAIVSRELGIPC
+441 SHAAIVSRELGIPA
-455 VVGTKEATKKLK
+455 VVGTKEATKVLK
-467 TGMYVTVDGAR
+467 TGDYVTVDGTR
-478 GLVYKGIVKSL
+478 GVVYKGIVKSL
-489 VKKKEEAKAE
+489 VEKKEEEKAAGGQVVV
-499 AGAAGAV
+499 AGA
-506 AAAPLVTGT
+506 PLITAT
-515 LVKVNVSMPEV
+515 KVKVNVSMPEV

-553 PIKFIREGKEE
+553 PIKFIKDGKFD
-564 ELVEKLAEGIEKV
+564 ELVEKLADGIRTV
-577 AAAFYPRPVWY
+577 ASAFYPRPVWY

-596 EFREMPG
+596 EFKEMPG
-603 GEDEPEERNPMLG
+603 GEDEPDERNPMLG
-616 WRGIRRGLDQPELL
+616 WRGIRRGLDQVELL
-630 RAEFKAIKKVVE
+630 KAEFTAIKKVVE
-642 KGYNN
+642 EGYDN
-647 IGVMLPLVSHPEQIR
+647 IGVMLPLVGHPEQIR
-662 KAKEIAREVGLEP
+662 KAKEIARSVGLEP
-675 HKDVA
+675 HKDVE
-680 WGVMIEV
+680 WGIMIEV
-687 PAAAIIIEDLIR
+687 PAAALIIEDLIK
-699 EGIDFIS
+699 EGLDFVS

-722 NERVAKL
+722 NDRIAYL
-729 YDETHPAVLKLI
+729 YDEKHPAVLKLI
-741 KHVIKVCK
+741 ENVIKVAK
-749 RYGVETSICGQAGSD
+749 KYGVETSICGQAGSD

-778 ISANPDAVQLIR
+778 ISANPDAVELIR
-790 QVVAQEERKL
+790 KTVAQEEQKL
-800 MLEAARRQLFEEE
+800 ILEAARKRLFE
-813 EEEDLF
+813 

>member
-1 MAYKFIKWFE
+1 MSEYKFIRWFE
-11 ELSKEDVPLVGGK
+11 ELGKEDVPLVGGK

-30 MTKAGIPV
+30 MTNAGIPV

-55 VKVSKEDIKKILGEK
+55 VKVEEGK
-70 ANKGTIAEVLAQ
+70 T
-82 APDEPRILQEWIMDI
+82 LQEWIMDI
-97 ISRTNVDDSK
+97 IAQTNVDDSK
-107 QLQENTEAIRELIK
+107 QLQENTAKIRQKIIELPM
-121 ALDMPPEIADEIKQ
+121 LPEIAEEIER
-135 AYKELSQRFGQ
+135 AYKELSQRFGK
-146 EEVYVAVRS
+146 EAVYVAVRS

-170 QETYLDVLGADDVI
+170 QETYLDVYGVDDVI
-184 DKVKKC
+184 DKVKRC

-224 SEKSGVMFTANPVT
+224 SKTSGVMFTANPVT

-249 WGLGEAVVSGAVT
+249 WGLGEAVVSGSVT

-277 KVIAKKEVMVVRN
+277 KFIAKKEVMVVRN

-298 MVKVA
+298 YVKVA

-319 QIIEVAKMGQR
+319 QIIEVAKIGAK

-342 WAYDKDDGKLYI
+342 WAYDADDGKLYI

-366 TAGEEVEE
+366 TTAAEAAET
-374 VEEAEVILKG
+374 EEAEVILKG

-430 AAIITDEGGRT
+430 SAIVTDEGGRT
-441 SHAAIVSRELGIPC
+441 SHAAIVSRELGIPA

-467 TGMYVTVDGAR
+467 TGDYVTVDGTR
-478 GLVYKGIVKSL
+478 GVVYKGIVKSL
-489 VKKKEEAKAE
+489 VEKEEEEKAE
-499 AGAAGAV
+499 AKVVVAGGQI
-506 AAAPLVTGT
+506 VTGT
-515 LVKVNVSMPEV
+515 MVKVNVSMPEV

-553 PIKFIREGKEE
+553 PVKFIKEGKEE
-564 ELVEKLAEGIEKV
+564 ELVEKLAEGIRTV

-596 EFREMPG
+596 EFKEMPG
-603 GEDEPEERNPMLG
+603 GEDEPDERNPMLG
-616 WRGIRRGLDQPELL
+616 WRGIRRSLDQPELL
-630 RAEFKAIKKVVE
+630 KAEFKAIKKVVE
-642 KGYNN
+642 EGYDN
-647 IGVMLPLVSHPEQIR
+647 IGVMLPLVGHPEQIR

-675 HKDVA
+675 HKDVE

-687 PAAAIIIEDLIR
+687 PAAALIIEDLIK
-699 EGIDFIS
+699 EGIDFVS

-722 NERVAKL
+722 NDRIAYL
-729 YDETHPAVLKLI
+729 YDEKHPAVLKLI
-741 KHVIKVCK
+741 ENVIKTCK
-749 RYGVETSICGQAGSD
+749 KYGVETSICGQAGSD
-764 PKMARILVRLGIDS
+764 PKMAKLLVRMGIDS
-778 ISANPDAVQLIR
+778 ISANPDAVELIR
-790 QVVAQEERKL
+790 KTVAREEQKIL
-800 MLEAARRQLFEEE
+800 LEAARKLLRGE
-813 EEEDLF
+813 